1 MMKKIFLFACALFL
15 SSQMALAGR
24 VLPSD
29 MRLAVL
35 KKADYPDIVLSGDGW
50 TWTQILTLGLVN
62 NNQTEAEALGSIRIK
77 DTYNRFITKNR
88 LANHIGQPV
97 GVFFDNHGQVKEIW
111 VLTPKERAEMKRR
124 GQ

>member
-1 MMKKIFLFACALFL
+1 MKKIFLFVCTLFL
-15 SSQMALAGR
+15 ASHMAFAGR
-24 VLPSD
+24 VLPPD

-88 LANHIGQPV
+88 LVKHIGQPV
-97 GVFFDNHGQVKEIW
+97 GVFFDRQGQIKEIW
-111 VLTPKERAEMKRR
+111 VLTPKEREEMKRR
-124 GQ
+124 TQ

>member
-1 MMKKIFLFACALFL
+1 
-15 SSQMALAGR
+15 
-24 VLPSD
+24 